1 MMADLVVVGFKGIGR
16 ASQVLSELESMEE
29 RDDST
34 MDLEDAVAVYRDNG
48 GTLKL
53 AKSTEATKAKEA
65 GWGAVL
71 GVLVG
76 ATIAMPF
83 AAGAGA
89 AAAAALATGALG
101 GGALGAAGGAH
112 IEDSAEKEFGLTEE
126 FVRGVSAMVQP
137 GDSAV
142 FALIRAA
149 YPEQVAEQFRGSGGK
164 ILQTSLTP
172 EQSRKLQS
180 ILKEAT
186 PAKAGQ

>member
-1 MMADLVVVGFKGIGR
+1 MMADLVVVGFKGIDR
-16 ASQVLSELESMEE
+16 ASAVLSELESMEE
-29 RDDST
+29 RDDSAVRV
-34 MDLEDAVAVYRDNG
+34 EDAVAVYRDNT

-71 GVLVG
+71 GVLIG
-76 ATIAMPF
+76 ATIAIPF
-83 AAGAGA
+83 AAGVGAGA
-89 AAAAALATGALG
+89 AAVLATGALG
-101 GGALGAAGGAH
+101 GGAFGAAGGAR

-137 GDSAV
+137 GDSAI

-186 PAKAGQ
+186 PAKAGE